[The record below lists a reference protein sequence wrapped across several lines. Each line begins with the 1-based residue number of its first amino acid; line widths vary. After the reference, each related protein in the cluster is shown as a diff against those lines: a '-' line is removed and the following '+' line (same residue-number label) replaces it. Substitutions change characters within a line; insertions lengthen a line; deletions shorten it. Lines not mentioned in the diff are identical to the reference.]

1 MGRIS
6 CPVFIDRV
14 EESQALDV
22 ALERARGGGTPTVFV
37 GGEAGIGK
45 SRLVAEFARRAEEQ
59 DARVLS
65 GACAPFSRGPPPFT
79 PIVEALRGFTRTISA
94 AERVRL
100 VERAPAVMWLLPE
113 LATDGV
119 AAWRRLDGLESGQRR
134 VFALLLGLLEDV
146 ASERPLVVV
155 LEDVHWSD
163 RSTLDLLAL
172 RVQTARA
179 PGCAVVATYRSD
191 ELGPGHALRLLFA
204 ELDRAGRADRLEL
217 RRFGRA
223 ELIDQMTGILG
234 HTPADDV
241 VEDVVG
247 RSDGNPFLTEE
258 LLAARSETG
267 GAAPTRVHEI
277 VLARVETLS
286 EPAQR
291 LLRVLSAARRSLAH
305 SALVE
310 VSGMAEHELEDSL
323 REALARHVL
332 VRTEAGAYAFRH
344 ALMREAI
351 YAGLLVGE
359 RERIHVELAQVL
371 EAQLAAGGDATPE
384 LLADRAHHWYSAG
397 DRSRALASA
406 VQAGLAVDEIYAHA
420 EALTQYEHALELWD
434 LVDDPGRLAGMDR
447 MALRARAAEAANCAG
462 EPLRAARMI
471 ERALEE
477 VDPAAEP
484 VRAGLMRER
493 LGRYS
498 WTGGDTANALAAY
511 GEAVRIIPAAPP
523 SAERARAVAAA
534 GHAQFVSCRYR
545 IARALCTEGLEIAR
559 AVGAPVEE
567 GRALAILGASTASLG
582 DPRAGLRMLLDGR
595 ALLERADAAPDFL
608 FVTYANESAVLLAAG
623 EFDAAAEAARPG
635 IELVR
640 QHGMHRTHQSWLEG
654 AVASAWMKLGRWT
667 EADAMLD
674 AALLRAPRGITRR
687 MLHLLRA
694 ELELARGDLAAAA
707 DSLADGR
714 RAARGNLPFTGA
726 LFELTAR
733 LALAR
738 HAYQSARSNIARG
751 LAVLETLDDV
761 LATAWLCRRGIEAEA
776 DRALR
781 ARARRD
787 PADAEAALAIA
798 SGLLDRTRGLASLHA
813 ARSFAELGVLL
824 LACEA
829 ETARAAGRPACDPW
843 LAAAAGWESLG
854 EPYPRAQCLM
864 RAAEAALAE
873 RRPRPTVAPWLTVA
887 HEIAVRLGAAPLVGA
902 VESIAR
908 RGRVAFVRDDVEPSG
923 PVSDAAPLG
932 LTPRELQVLRLVG
945 QGYTNGEIA
954 ESLFISRKTAAAHV
968 SNILG
973 KLGVGRRVEAAAIA
987 ERLDLLDERAPEPSA

>member
-14 EESQALDV
+14 EESRALDA
-22 ALERARGGGTPTVFV
+22 ALDQARSGGTPTVFV

-45 SRLVAEFARRAEEQ
+45 SRLVAEFAHRAAER

-65 GACAPFSRGPPPFT
+65 GACAPFSRGPPPFS
-79 PIVEALRGFTRTISA
+79 PIVEALRAFTRTIDP
-94 AERVRL
+94 AERARL
-100 VERAPAVMWLLPE
+100 VERAPAVAWLLPE
-113 LATDGV
+113 LATDG
-119 AAWRRLDGLESGQRR
+119 AASLRRLDGLESGQSR
-134 VFALLLGLLEDV
+134 VFALLLSLLEDV
-146 ASERPLVVV
+146 ASEQPLVVV

-179 PGCAVVATYRSD
+179 PGCAVIATYRSD

-223 ELIDQMTGILG
+223 ELLAQMTGILG
-234 HTPADDV
+234 RAPSDEVLA
-241 VEDVVG
+241 DVVG
-247 RSDGNPFLTEE
+247 RSDGNPFLAEE
-258 LLAARSETG
+258 LLAARSEAA
-267 GAAPTRVHEI
+267 GAEPTRVREI

-291 LLRVLSAARRSLAH
+291 LLRVLSAARRSSAH
-305 SALVE
+305 STLVA
-310 VSGMAEHELEDSL
+310 VSGMAEHELEDAL

-332 VRTEAGAYAFRH
+332 VRTETGAYAFRH

-351 YAGLLVGE
+351 YEGLLVGE

-371 EAQLAAGGDATPE
+371 EAQLAAGGSATPE
-384 LLADRAHHWYSAG
+384 LLADRAHHFYSAG
-397 DRSRALASA
+397 DRPRALASA
-406 VQAGLAVDEIYAHA
+406 VQAGLAADRIYAHA

-434 LVDDPGRLAGMDR
+434 LVEDPEGLAGLDR
-447 MALRARAAEAANCAG
+447 TALRAGAAEAANCAG
-462 EPLRAARMI
+462 EPVRAARMI

-477 VDPAAEP
+477 VDAAVEP
-484 VRAGLMRER
+484 VRAGLMHER

-511 GEAVRIIPAAPP
+511 EAAVRIIPAAPA

-534 GHAQFVSCRYR
+534 GHAQFVWCRYR
-545 IARALCTEGLEIAR
+545 AARALCTEGLEIAR

-567 GRALAILGASTASLG
+567 GRALAILGAATASLG
-582 DPRAGLRMLLDGR
+582 DRRDGLRMLRDGR
-595 ALLERADAAPDFL
+595 ELLERADAAPDSL
-608 FVTYANESAVLLAAG
+608 FITYANESAVLAAAG
-623 EFDAAAEAARPG
+623 ELEAAAEAARPG

-640 QHGMHRTHQSWLEG
+640 RHGMHRTHQSWLEG
-654 AVASAWMKLGRWT
+654 AVAAAWIKLGRWT
-667 EADAMLD
+667 EADAILD

-694 ELELARGDLAAAA
+694 ELQLARGDLAAAA

-714 RAARGNLPFTGA
+714 RAARGDQPFTGQM
-726 LFELTAR
+726 FELAAR

-738 HAYQSARSNIARG
+738 RAYESARSNISRG

-761 LATAWLCRRGIEAEA
+761 HQAAWLCRRGIEAEA
-776 DRALR
+776 DRAER

-787 PADAEAALAIA
+787 SADVEAALAIA
-798 SGLLDRTRGLASLHA
+798 GGLLERARRLAGLHA
-813 ARSFAELGVLL
+813 ARSVAELGVLL
-824 LACEA
+824 LTSEA
-829 ETARAAGRPACDPW
+829 ETARAADRPACELW
-843 LAAAAGWESLG
+843 LAAAAGWESRG
-854 EPYPRAQCLM
+854 EPYPQAQCLT

-873 RRPRPTVAPWLTVA
+873 RRPRPTVAPWLRAA
-887 HEIAVRLGAAPLVGA
+887 HETAVRLEAAPLVEA

-908 RGRVAFVRDDVEPSG
+908 RGRITFAPDGVELAE
-923 PVSDAAPLG
+923 PVSDPAPLG

-945 QGYTNGEIA
+945 QGYTNGQIA
-954 ESLFISRKTAAAHV
+954 ESLFISRKTAGAHV

-973 KLGVGRRVEAAAIA
+973 KLGVGRRVEAAALA
-987 ERLDLLDERAPEPSA
+987 ERLDLLEERAP